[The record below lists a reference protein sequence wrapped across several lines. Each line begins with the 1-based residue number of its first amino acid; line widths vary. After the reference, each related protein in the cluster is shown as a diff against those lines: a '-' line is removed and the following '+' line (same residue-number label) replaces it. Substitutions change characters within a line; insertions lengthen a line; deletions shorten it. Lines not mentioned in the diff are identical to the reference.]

1 MRDSLDPTDVRTC
14 EATCDEDSCRC
25 SSCAARSPRGRSVGW
40 RLLGIALV
48 VTLVSATVS
57 VRGGDSPASATGD
70 ATTVAVDIQDT
81 ERAQAQARADRLVER
96 AVLTHEQSAG
106 KVDEALR
113 SALGRATDDVTAQAE
128 HVGRA
133 PRPLLV
139 RSLVRLQA
147 AVERTERL
155 DAQVRQ
161 AAARF
166 DIEQAEAAA
175 AEAARIEAER
185 VEAERVAAEQA
196 AAAQAA
202 AAEAAAAEAARVAAE
217 KAATD
222 QAAAAQRDAE
232 ERAARA
238 AVAEQ
243 PAAPPAASARSI
255 REVGEATLRG
265 LPGNGGV
272 SLSWDDPGL
281 AGHLGGVWKG
291 NTSTILVNASRLGD
305 QTSKTQDVIRHEMA
319 HIYQGRLMAAHGKSW
334 SQIDGL
340 MAEAFGRNASEKAA
354 DCVALRFGASWVN
367 YTSDCSGAGK
377 QAWVDGLIGGYLP

>member
-1 MRDSLDPTDVRTC
+1 MRDSLDPTDARSC
-14 EATCDEDSCRC
+14 EATCDGDTCRC
-25 SSCAARSPRGRSVGW
+25 STSTARRPRSRSVGW
-40 RLLGIALV
+40 RLVGVALV
-48 VTLVSATVS
+48 VTLVSATAT
-57 VRGGDSPASATGD
+57 VRGGDSPASATDGT
-70 ATTVAVDIQDT
+70 AAVAVDTRDA
-81 ERAQAQARADRLVER
+81 ERAQAHARATRLVER
-96 AVLTHEQSAG
+96 AVLTHERSAG
-106 KVDEALR
+106 KVDEVLR
-113 SALGRATDDVTAQAE
+113 SALDRATGDVSAQAASTAQ
-128 HVGRA
+128 A

-139 RSLVRLQA
+139 RSLVRLRA

-161 AAARF
+161 EAARY
-166 DIEQAEAAA
+166 DVEQAEAAA

-185 VEAERVAAEQA
+185 LEAERLAAE
-196 AAAQAA
+196 QAA

-217 KAATD
+217 KVAAE
-222 QAAAAQRDAE
+222 QAAAAKRAADEQ
-232 ERAARA
+232 AARA

-243 PAAPPAASARSI
+243 AATPAAPAAPARSI

-291 NTSTILVNASRLGD
+291 NTSTILVNATRLGD
-305 QTSKTQDVIRHEMA
+305 QTSKTKDVIRHEMA
-319 HIYQGRLMAAHGKSW
+319 HIYQGRLMAAHGMSW

-340 MAEAFGRNASEKAA
+340 MAGAFGSNASEKVA

-367 YTSDCSGAGK
+367 YTSDCSGADK